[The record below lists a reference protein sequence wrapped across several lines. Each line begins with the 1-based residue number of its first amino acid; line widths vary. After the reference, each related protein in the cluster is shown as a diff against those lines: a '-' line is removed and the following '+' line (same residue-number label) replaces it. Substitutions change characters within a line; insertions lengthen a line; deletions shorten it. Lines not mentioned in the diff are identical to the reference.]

1 MKKVLITGA
10 QGFIGKN
17 LQAHLRERDDV
28 QVITF
33 DKGASEDML
42 VGAVAQC
49 DFIFHLAGINRPKHE
64 EEFAQGN
71 TNFTKHLCA
80 LVEAQDKSVPILYT
94 SSIQADAN
102 NPYGKS
108 KLAAEEAL
116 NSYAAQCDADVY
128 SFRLPNVFG
137 KWAKPNYNSA
147 VATFCY
153 NTVHDL
159 PIEIHNAD
167 ALIRLVYIDDV
178 VVQFIRV
185 LDGVNNSCEINPEY
199 QVTVGALAEKLQ
211 KFKQSRDNITTEPVG
226 VGLDRALH
234 ATYLSYLQPKQFA
247 YELIK
252 HEDPRGVFVEMLRTQ
267 DSGQFSYF
275 TAHPGITR
283 GGHYHHSKTEKF
295 LVVKGKARFKFKH
308 IMTDETYALDTS
320 DKTPQVVETVPGWT
334 HDITNIGDDEM
345 IVLLWAN
352 ERFDPEKPDTY
363 ACPL

>member
-17 LQAHLRERDDV
+17 LQAHLCERDDV

-33 DKGASEDML
+33 DRDASEAML
-42 VGAVAQC
+42 KDALLQC
-49 DFIFHLAGINRPKHE
+49 DFIFHLAGINRPKSE
-64 EEFAQGN
+64 EEFELGN
-71 TNFTKHLCA
+71 TNFTKRLCA
-80 LVEAQDKSVPILYT
+80 LIEAQGKCVPILYT
-94 SSIQADAN
+94 SSIQVEADN
-102 NPYGKS
+102 SYGKS

-116 NSYAAQCDADVY
+116 NNYAIQCDIDVHN
-128 SFRLPNVFG
+128 FRLPNVFG

-167 ALIRLVYIDDV
+167 AVIRLVYIDDV
-178 VVQFIRV
+178 VAQFIRV
-185 LDGVNNSCEINPEY
+185 MDGESDSCVIDPEY
-199 QVTVGALAEKLQ
+199 HISVGSLAEKLQ

-226 VGLDRALH
+226 TGLDRALH

-247 YELIK
+247 YKLIK
-252 HEDPRGVFVEMLRTQ
+252 HEDPRGVFVEMLRTH

-275 TAHPGITR
+275 TAHPGVTR

-308 IMTDETYALDTS
+308 IVTGEFYTLDTN
-320 DKTPQVVETVPGWT
+320 DKVPQVVETVPGWT
-334 HDITNIGDDEM
+334 HDITNVGNDEM

-352 ERFDPEKPDTY
+352 ERFNSEKPDTY
-363 ACPL
+363 AQPL